1 MGIPNLDL
9 AVPQTGGKTCR
20 SIKSMAASEMEGS
33 AMCATLQKKE
43 GVCCPRPR
51 PFSLTKT
58 IFVIS
63 LQGTPGAHESNQG
76 RLDLFK
82 EKWRMA
88 CGSSSDS
95 TNIEH
100 CPAAFDKR
108 RGYGVTLTWMLCLWR
123 ARQLDEEVV
132 IFVEDDARLFE
143 NSTQEFCDVE
153 KRGELLSKLPSDTF
167 VAWLGGHTWSY
178 EDSAVPYRRV
188 RNSYGAYGF
197 LVPRNSIDD
206 FHAALQHGLIHG
218 SKDRKQNVHH
228 NSLDPEPNFYRAA
241 REYHKKIYA
250 FNPLVV
256 WHEGG
261 YSNTWGKVRG
271 NITGLE
277 RQRQGIKVGSRI
289 ANTKDR
295 KRSVDAGHQRAVE
308 RIHSKRLPLPSSSSV
323 SGGATTRCTFCEGE
337 KVIPNLDLVVPKTG
351 GHTCRLIKKMAARE
365 INGSAICAT
374 LQKEERVCC
383 PVVYDND
390 NNDKAS
396 PLVEP
401 ISSQLY

>member
-1 MGIPNLDL
+1 MTRCDIRRPENPHLVVLASLAQFLLRWRCVILVPIALVYLGTLTILINRQNLDVTNQAKSYDQKRKYKEATVSRSDCTFCQGEKGIPNLDL
-9 AVPQTGGKTCR
+9 AVPRAGGNTCR
-20 SIKSMAASEMEGS
+20 SILMMAASETKGS
-33 AMCATLQKKE
+33 AKCATLQKE
-43 GVCCPRPR
+43 ERVCCPRSYSP
-51 PFSLTKT
+51 TKT

-108 RGYGVTLTWMLCLWR
+108 RGYGLTLAWILCLWR
-123 ARQLDEEVV
+123 AKQLDEEVA
-132 IFVEDDARLFE
+132 IFLEDDARLFE
-143 NSTQEFCDVE
+143 NSTQEFCDVD

-188 RNSYGAYGF
+188 RNSYGTYGF

-206 FHAALQHGLIHG
+206 FYAALKHGLIHG
-218 SKDRKQNVHH
+218 SKDRNQNVHH

-241 REYHKKIYA
+241 REHHKKIYA

-261 YSNTWGKVRG
+261 YSNSKSLCVSLFLVLSIRT
-271 NITGLE
+271 ILTIL
-277 RQRQGIKVGSRI
+277 SRF
-289 ANTKDR
+289 
-295 KRSVDAGHQRAVE
+295 SLG
-308 RIHSKRLPLPSSSSV
+308 
-323 SGGATTRCTFCEGE
+323 EGE
-337 KVIPNLDLVVPKTG
+337 GQYHWVRNGKTWNKSG
-351 GHTCRLIKKMAARE
+351 
-365 INGSAICAT
+365 
-374 LQKEERVCC
+374 
-383 PVVYDND
+383 
-390 NNDKAS
+390 
-396 PLVEP
+396 
-401 ISSQLY
+401 